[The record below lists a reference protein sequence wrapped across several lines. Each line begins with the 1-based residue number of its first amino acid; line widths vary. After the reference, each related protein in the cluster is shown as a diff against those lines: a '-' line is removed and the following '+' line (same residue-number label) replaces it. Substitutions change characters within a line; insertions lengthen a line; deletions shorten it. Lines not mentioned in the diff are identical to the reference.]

1 MQRIH
6 HRGCTQRSRGHFH
19 SPSHLASPLRRPII
33 HSLCTSSI
41 ESLMTSIDHWRHCYL
56 TQTIILSSINELN
69 STPADYSG
77 RVFLLLFLPK
87 RLCLRLRLLVC
98 LTKKLWMRFHEI
110 CRQVRSWDR
119 EQRIGFCRCNLHPRM
134 HCSLLVTLTQ
144 CCHLANETDV
154 ALCFFI
160 YFIVGSRP
168 SDHYFRSVCWFVCL
182 SVCLFVCAE
191 FFSAVFDPISIKLGH
206 KCYMSGSSCVP

>member
-41 ESLMTSIDHWRHCYL
+41 ESLMTSIDHGRHCYL

-69 STPADYSG
+69 SAPADYSG

-87 RLCLRLRLLVC
+87 RLCLRLCLLVC
-98 LTKKLWMRFHEI
+98 LTEKLWMRFHEI

-144 CCHLANETDV
+144 CCDLANETDV
-154 ALCFFI
+154 APCFFI
-160 YFIVGSRP
+160 YFIYYLFPPLLAAVQILFGR
-168 SDHYFRSVCWFVCL
+168 HL
-182 SVCLFVCAE
+182 SVCLPVCE
-191 FFSAVFDPISIKLGH
+191 QDTRKKYGLIVVKFGE
-206 KCYMSGSSCVP
+206 